1 MSLPRF
7 IDFEA
12 SSLSGK
18 SYPIEVAW
26 SDQEGNIESWL
37 INPEHYPASWTDW
50 DPRSERIH
58 GLSRAYLAEHGKP
71 PLMVAKRMNQQLQ
84 NQVLY
89 SDAPEY
95 DGVWLRRLFEAAGV
109 NPEFRVANATKLLY
123 SLHPEYVRFSKKAR
137 EKAGGIHRSACDV
150 SYLVALY
157 RFCLYNP

>member
-26 SDQEGNIESWL
+26 SDLEGNIESWL
-37 INPEHYPASWTDW
+37 INPQNYPDGWTDW
-50 DPRSERIH
+50 DPSSERLH
-58 GLSRAYLAEHGKP
+58 GLSRVYLAEHGKP
-71 PLMVAKRMNQQLQ
+71 PLMVAQRMNQQLREQ
-84 NQVLY
+84 RLY

-95 DGVWLRRLFEAAGV
+95 DGFWLRRLFEAAGLE
-109 NPEFRVANATKLLY
+109 PEFRLADATKLLY
-123 SLHPEYVRFSKKAR
+123 SLHPEYIRFSEKAR
-137 EKAGGIHRSACDV
+137 ELAGGIHRAACDV
-150 SYLVALY
+150 SYLIALY

>member
-26 SDQEGNIESWL
+26 SDQEGQIESWL
-37 INPEHYPASWTDW
+37 INPEHYPANWIDW
-50 DPRSERIH
+50 DPDSERLH
-58 GLSRAYLAEHGKP
+58 GLSRAYLAEHGTP
-71 PLMVAKRMNQQLQ
+71 PLTVAQRMNEQLRDQ
-84 NQVLY
+84 RLY

-95 DGVWLRRLFEAAGV
+95 DGFWLRRLFDSVSLEATFELAD
-109 NPEFRVANATKLLY
+109 ATRLLH
-123 SLHPEYVRFSKKAR
+123 SLHPEYVRFSEKAR
-137 EKAGGIHRSACDV
+137 EKSGGIHRATFDV
-150 SYLVALY
+150 NYLVELY

>member
-1 MSLPRF
+1 MSLPCF

-26 SDQEGNIESWL
+26 SDLEGNIESWL
-37 INPEHYPASWTDW
+37 IDPRHYPDDWTDW
-50 DPRSERIH
+50 DPSSERLH

-71 PLMVAKRMNQQLQ
+71 PLTVAQRMNAQLRDQ
-84 NQVLY
+84 RLY

-95 DGVWLRRLFEAAGV
+95 DGFWLRRLYEAAGLKAAF
-109 NPEFRVANATKLLY
+109 ELADATKLLHSVY
-123 SLHPEYVRFSKKAR
+123 PEYVRFSENAR
-137 EKAGGIHRSACDV
+137 EKAGGVHRATFDV
-150 SYLVALY
+150 NYLVELY